1 MIGTFRMSDQGNLCE
16 ERPLGFLRPHEKS
29 RERIRLLSWKNPK
42 QASAAGTEWAKEKR
56 KQKDI
61 REVDN
66 IGL

>member
-1 MIGTFRMSDQGNLCE
+1 MKRGH
-16 ERPLGFLRPHEKS
+16 LGFLRPHEKS

-42 QASAAGTEWAKEKR
+42 QASAAGTEWAKEKW